1 MQALK
6 SGYEVPAIIPGSAR
20 SCLLIYVTIPWAAFP
35 TDLIV
40 KAENR
45 YGNIAPIKSPAK
57 ISGSV
62 MEMSVLN

>member
-45 YGNIAPIKSPAK
+45 
-57 ISGSV
+57 
-62 MEMSVLN
+62 